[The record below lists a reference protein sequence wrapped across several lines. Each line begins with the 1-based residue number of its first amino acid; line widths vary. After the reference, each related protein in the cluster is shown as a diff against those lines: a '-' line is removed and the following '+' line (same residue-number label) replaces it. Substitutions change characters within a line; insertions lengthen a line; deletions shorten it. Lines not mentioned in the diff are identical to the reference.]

1 MLIRK
6 DLIAHAVIGLLA
18 IAYSAIVLW
27 LVQHYGYGPAAAFA
41 STTMGIA
48 LELYQKVRHEGTPD
62 AWDAIATA
70 SPGWVLWIALA
81 NIPALGSILPT

>member
-1 MLIRK
+1 MTIRK
-6 DLIAHAVIGLLA
+6 DLIAHVVIGLLA

-41 STTMGIA
+41 TTAIGIA

-62 AWDAIATA
+62 PLDAACTA
-70 SPGWVLWIALA
+70 APGWVFWIALA
-81 NIPALGSILPT
+81 NIPTLGSILPT